1 MNFLPMVV
9 AGLALDEHNQAP
21 LLILK
26 DQEDNFVLPIWVGG
40 LEAVS
45 ISMPLNNVVMPRP
58 MTHDLFLTLLREL
71 DASLLRVEITE
82 LKESTY
88 YARLILAG
96 KDGELTVDSRPSD
109 AVALALRAKVP
120 ILANEEM
127 LMSVKAEEGKNY
139 QVVLDDKNAENKDK
153 WNEILDNL
161 DPDHSKYKM

>member
-71 DASLLRVEITE
+71 GASLLRVEITE

-96 KDGELTVDSRPSD
+96 KDGELTIDSRPSD

-139 QVVLDDKNAENKDK
+139 QVVLDEKHAEEGDK
-153 WNEILDNL
+153 WSEILENF
-161 DPDHSKYKM
+161 DPDHTKYKM

>member
-1 MNFLPMVV
+1 MNLLPMVV

-26 DQEDNFVLPIWVGG
+26 DREDNFVLPIWVGG

-58 MTHDLFLTLLREL
+58 MTHDLFLNLLQEL

-96 KDGELTVDSRPSD
+96 KEEELTIDSRPSD
-109 AVALALRAKVP
+109 AVALALRAEVP
-120 ILANEEM
+120 ILASEEM